1 VNQLP
6 FHRQVQ
12 VISLLTESMSIRGIE
27 RLTGTNRNT
36 IMALGKRVGDACH
49 RLHHARMRGLQVGC
63 LELDE
68 TWSFVCKKQKNL
80 QDGDPAE
87 YGDTYL
93 WVAIDAQSKLIISY
107 LVGKRTGEDARAFLA
122 DVRGRVI
129 NRPQITTDAFKAY
142 EEAVDAAFGGDVDY
156 VMMNKQAGGY
166 PIQRGRP
173 DMDQVTTNHVE
184 RFNLTVRTQL
194 RRHTRRTSGHSKKL
208 DRHQAAIAL
217 LIAFYN
223 YCRVHEALSVT
234 PAMEFGLTRHIW
246 DVAELMQ
253 AAEAAPDPEPL
264 PQPPGYPRPGRRPA
278 PRLYVLP
285 GGKNRKIS

>member
-1 VNQLP
+1 MNQLP
-6 FHRQVQ
+6 FPQQVR
-12 VISLLTESMSIRGIE
+12 VIALLTEGMSIRGIE

-36 IMALGKRVGDACH
+36 IMRLGKRIGDACQ
-49 RLHHARMRGLQVGC
+49 RFHHARMRGLQVSC

-68 TWSFVCKKQKNL
+68 TWSFVRKKQQNL

-93 WVAIDAQSKLIISY
+93 WVALDAHSKLIISY
-107 LVGKRTGEDARAFLA
+107 RIGKRTGEDARAFLA

-142 EEAVDAAFGGDVDY
+142 EEAVDAAFGRHVDY
-156 VMMNKQAGGY
+156 VMMNKKAGGY
-166 PIQRGRP
+166 PIQWGHP

-184 RFNLTVRTQL
+184 RFNLTMRTHL
-194 RRHTRRTSGHSKKL
+194 RRHARRTSGHSKKL

-223 YCRVHEALSVT
+223 YCRVHESLCVT

-253 AAEAAPDPEPL
+253 AAEAAPAELEP
-264 PQPPGYPRPGRRPA
+264 PAYPRPGRKPA
-278 PRLYVLP
+278 PRLYVIP
-285 GGKNRKIS
+285 GGKIG